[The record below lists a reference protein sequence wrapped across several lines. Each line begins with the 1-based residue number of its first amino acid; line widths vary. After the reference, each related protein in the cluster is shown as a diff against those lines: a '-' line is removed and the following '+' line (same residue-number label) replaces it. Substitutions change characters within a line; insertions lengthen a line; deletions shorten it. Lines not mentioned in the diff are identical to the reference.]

1 MDYFPIFVDLKAQAC
16 LVVGGGETAARKISV
31 LIRAGANIT
40 IVAEHFGAPVLE
52 MASRHPLTLITKTFS
67 ETDLGANLR
76 LVISATD
83 DPVTNQRVASTA
95 HKLGI
100 LVNVV
105 DQPSLC
111 SFIFPAIID
120 RSPIVAAVSSG
131 GAAPVLA
138 RLLRAKIE
146 AAIPPAYGVL
156 AGLAEK
162 FRDKVKQTLAEPN
175 QRRIFWENCFQGQVA
190 EQVYAGNH
198 HQAERLLLENLS
210 HQQQQNQGEVY
221 LIGAGPGAA
230 DLLTFRALRLM
241 QQADV
246 LVYDHLVSAEIM
258 DLARRDSER
267 IYVGKQRKNHALAQD
282 DINQLLAKLALAG
295 KRVARLKGGD
305 PFIFGRGGEEIET
318 LMQQGIPFQVV
329 PGITAASGCAS
340 YAGIPLTHRNHA
352 QSCTFVTGHLQ
363 DGSINLNWTQ
373 LAAPNQTIVVYM
385 GLVGLEK
392 ICQALIEHGSPKDLP
407 VALIQQG
414 TTENQRVVTSTLE
427 HLSTQISGLDIHPPT
442 LLIIGT
448 VVTLHEQL
456 QWFHQKQNPSVT
468 TVFNP
473 LPKDSH
479 HNN

>member
-1 MDYFPIFVDLKAQAC
+1 MDYFPIFVDIKGQSC
-16 LVVGGGETAARKISV
+16 LVVGGGETAARKIA
-31 LIRAGANIT
+31 LMAKAGAKIT
-40 IVAEHFGAPVLE
+40 VVAENFGKPVLDLAE
-52 MASRHPLTLITKTFS
+52 HYPLMLTAKSFD
-67 ETDLGANLR
+67 ENDLNKSLR
-76 LVISATD
+76 LVVSATD
-83 DPVTNQRVASTA
+83 DHQTNLLVASTA
-95 HKLGI
+95 KQLGI

-105 DQPSLC
+105 DNPALC

-146 AAIPPAYGVL
+146 TVIPPAYGLL
-156 AGLAEK
+156 ASLAEK
-162 FRDKVKQTLAEPN
+162 FRDKVKQSLSEPAL
-175 QRRIFWENCFQGQVA
+175 RRIFWENCFQGQVA
-190 EQVYAGNH
+190 EQVFAGNG
-198 HQAERLLLENLS
+198 QRAEQLLLAALA
-210 HQQQQNQGEVY
+210 HQQQQQQHQGEVY

-246 LVYDHLVSAEIM
+246 LVYDHLVSPEIM

-267 IYVGKQRKNHALAQD
+267 IYVGKQRKNHTLAQD
-282 DINQLLAKLALAG
+282 DINLLLARLAQAG

-340 YAGIPLTHRNHA
+340 YAGIPLTHRDHA
-352 QSCTFVTGHLQ
+352 QSVTFVTGHLK

-385 GLVGLEK
+385 GLVGLEN
-392 ICQALIEHGSPKDLP
+392 ICQALIAHGSPKDLP

-414 TTENQRVVTSTLE
+414 TTTNQRVVTSTLE
-427 HLSTQISGLDIHPPT
+427 NLPTQISGLDITPPT

-448 VVTLHEQL
+448 VVGLHEKL
-456 QWFHQKQNPSVT
+456 QWFHSKQNRMT
-468 TVFNP
+468 
-473 LPKDSH
+473 D
-479 HNN
+479 